1 MVMYG
6 ACKSLAILQQLE
18 LPFQV
23 LTSVYH
29 ILNYGSSQNRLHFAR
44 FVWFLHPCFISLH
57 LFSSPL
63 QCLLAS
69 LLSLL
74 YLCCFLFAFSDFFI
88 CPPLVFFW
96 MAISPFLFE
105 LSLSQRFLVSSGMN
119 GWLLHP
125 SCFLCLLVSLFS
137 PCAFSAIFRRFCHCT
152 EYVPRQTLTSCH
164 DRPICLM
171 ALIASPCQY
180 MSSCLACC

>member
-1 MVMYG
+1 MVPVKTGYTWR
-6 ACKSLAILQQLE
+6 
-18 LPFQV
+18 V
-23 LTSVYH
+23 
-29 ILNYGSSQNRLHFAR
+29 
-44 FVWFLHPCFISLH
+44 FVWFVRPYFISPH
-57 LFSSPL
+57 LLSSPL

-69 LLSLL
+69 FLSLL
-74 YLCCFLFAFSDFFI
+74 YLCCFLFAFSEFFI
-88 CPPLVFFW
+88 WPPPVFFGW
-96 MAISPFLFE
+96 LYLYFSSNCLFPR
-105 LSLSQRFLVSSGMN
+105 RFLVSSGMN
-119 GWLLHP
+119 VWLLHP

-171 ALIASPCQY
+171 ALIASPYQY

>member
-1 MVMYG
+1 MPWSNFLSDWTLRSGWHWTSEVTMVMYG

-88 CPPLVFFW
+88 CPPLVFLDGYISISLRTVSFP
-96 MAISPFLFE
+96 AILGLFRHEWLTTASFLFSVFARLTL
-105 LSLSQRFLVSSGMN
+105 LSLRV
-119 GWLLHP
+119 
-125 SCFLCLLVSLFS
+125 
-137 PCAFSAIFRRFCHCT
+137 
-152 EYVPRQTLTSCH
+152 
-164 DRPICLM
+164 
-171 ALIASPCQY
+171 
-180 MSSCLACC
+180 

>member
-29 ILNYGSSQNRLHFAR
+29 ILNYGSSQNRLHLAR
-44 FVWFLHPCFISLH
+44 FRLICTSILHFASPILFPFAMSPCIFAFTSLPLLLSICFFWFLHLSA
-57 LFSSPL
+57 SS
-63 QCLLAS
+63 
-69 LLSLL
+69 
-74 YLCCFLFAFSDFFI
+74 
-88 CPPLVFFW
+88 FFW

-171 ALIASPCQY
+171 ALIASPYQY
-180 MSSCLACC
+180 MLSCLACC